1 MSAPAHDNILYG
13 VASAFTIATIYNSGL
28 GGGGLFGGRIV
39 EGDAGS
45 GFRQVEGDAGS
56 GVRQVEGTP

>member
-1 MSAPAHDNILYG
+1 MDNELYG
-13 VASAFTIATIYNSGL
+13 VAAAQTIATVYNTGL
-28 GGGGLFGGRIV
+28 GGGGLVGGRIV

-56 GVRQVEGTP
+56 GVRNVEGT